1 MLLVDAS
8 DVPPSDDPDEF
19 HDTQLMGLRADL
31 VDGSRLGE
39 VTDVLHLPHGD
50 VLVVRRE
57 EGAEV
62 LVPFVKAIVPE
73 VDVAA
78 GRLVVDPPEGLLD
91 LD

>member
-19 HDTQLMGLRADL
+19 HDTQLMGLVAEL
-31 VDGSRLGE
+31 TDGTALGE

-57 EGAEV
+57 GASEL

-73 VDVAA
+73 VDLAT

-91 LD
+91 LP